1 MGRMAEWL
9 ALQTGKREDSSSIP
23 AKVKTLFGGIKSL
36 EQYIACHFELNL
48 NFELNFYQLKI
59 SFKQIRFKKIPWL
72 RGPSY
77 FFVVHY
83 Y

>member
-23 AKVKTLFGGIKSL
+23 AEVKTLFGGIKSL

-48 NFELNFYQLKI
+48 NFELNFY
-59 SFKQIRFKKIPWL
+59 
-72 RGPSY
+72 
-77 FFVVHY
+77 
-83 Y
+83 